1 MTDDRGGIH
10 EAEIAA
16 LRAAIARTIRQVCPS
31 AIAAQAEDIA
41 HDVLVRLIEKGDVD
55 PTRQSA
61 YWHKAAYHAV
71 VDEIRRRRR
80 RREEPLD
87 DRNPQDE
94 PAAAFAQDPERL
106 AASNEI
112 GQAIGEC
119 VQRLRETRRL
129 PVVLFL
135 QGHNLQE
142 SAALLGWASKRAE
155 SGLYRGLQDL
165 RACLARR
172 GWSR

>member
-1 MTDDRGGIH
+1 MTDDRGDTR
-10 EAEIAA
+10 EADIAT
-16 LRAAIARTIRQVCPS
+16 LREEIARTIRRVCPS

-41 HDVLVRLIEKGDVD
+41 HDVLLRLIEKGEGD
-55 PTRQSA
+55 PVRQPS
-61 YWHKAAYHAV
+61 YWRKAAYHAV

-87 DRNPQDE
+87 DRNPQE
-94 PAAAFAQDPERL
+94 PAAAFAQDPERR

-112 GQAIGEC
+112 GQAIGDC
-119 VQRLRETRRL
+119 VERLRETRRL

-135 QGHNLQE
+135 QGHSLHE